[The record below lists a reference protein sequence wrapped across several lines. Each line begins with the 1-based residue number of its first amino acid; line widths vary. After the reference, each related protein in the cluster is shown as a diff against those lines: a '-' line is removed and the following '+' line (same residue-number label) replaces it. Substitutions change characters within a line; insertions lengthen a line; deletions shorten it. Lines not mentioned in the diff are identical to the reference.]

1 MRLHRCDEQLCITAE
16 IRLITK
22 IRHLRPQLDIL
33 LIYNTTVYSMEYLYS
48 FVYSLCAGTR

>member
-33 LIYNTTVYSMEYLYS
+33 LIYNTVYSMEYLYS